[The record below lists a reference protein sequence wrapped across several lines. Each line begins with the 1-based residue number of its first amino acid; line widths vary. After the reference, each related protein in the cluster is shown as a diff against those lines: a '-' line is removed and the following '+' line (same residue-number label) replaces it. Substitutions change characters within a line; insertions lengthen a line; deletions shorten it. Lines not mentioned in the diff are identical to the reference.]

1 MVMSRDAEKDLGL
14 VLSYLTGRKLTLDE
28 VLAAVG
34 MSRSTYYDRQ
44 TKGTLTTTDT
54 LLRAARNL
62 DLNPVDLL
70 IRYGRIAPTD
80 VVDYLEVE
88 ERPFGL
94 TTATSPAKVNPP
106 ERTRRRRRRS
116 SLSDLAPRPDA
127 PPL

>member
-1 MVMSRDAEKDLGL
+1 MVVSRDAEKDLGL

-44 TKGTLTTTDT
+44 GKGTLTTTDT
-54 LLRAARNL
+54 LLRAARFL
-62 DLNPVDLL
+62 GLNPVDLL

-94 TTATSPAKVNPP
+94 TTATSSAKANPP
-106 ERTRRRRRRS
+106 ERTRGRRS
-116 SLSDLAPRPDA
+116 SISRLTPRPDA